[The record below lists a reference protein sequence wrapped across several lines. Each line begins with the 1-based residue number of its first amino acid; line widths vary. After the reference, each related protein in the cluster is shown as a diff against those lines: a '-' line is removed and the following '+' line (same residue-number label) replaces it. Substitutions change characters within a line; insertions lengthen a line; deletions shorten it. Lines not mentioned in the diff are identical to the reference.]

1 MTLTLPLLAI
11 LITTT
16 QTPPDAR
23 AVAEQYVA
31 AALAGKT
38 DDAVKLA
45 AEGQS
50 TAKPKKIEEFKDGV
64 GKDKLAL
71 PTVLFSDAK
80 KYALAVSDPLKL
92 TKANPDGT
100 QPEGVLVFVLVKRGD
115 DWRVK
120 DIDFRDTEKAKKLVE
135 DMKKLMPDATELK
148 PKKA

>member
-1 MTLTLPLLAI
+1 MTFTLPLLAI
-11 LITTT
+11 LFTT
-16 QTPPDAR
+16 QAAAPDAR

-38 DDAVKLA
+38 DDAAKLA

-50 TAKPKKIEEFKDGV
+50 PAKPKKIEEFKAIV

-71 PTVLFSDAK
+71 PTVFASDGK

-120 DIDFRDTEKAKKLVE
+120 DIDFREPEKAKKLVE
-135 DMKKLMPDATELK
+135 DMKKFMPDAAELK
-148 PKKA
+148 PKKG